1 MRRLRRAHQRH
12 ARRCEKLKRRAI
24 AAGTAAVITFGAGAS
39 LNKAFAK
46 NTPEKHQLPVSEDAD
61 ADLLAGAEEIAIGY
75 DPFRADQN
83 GSQVPD
89 GAELAKRCAAVIEH
103 LPWEDEVVDCALIAI
118 HYLEHGSFAYKADVR
133 KGRLDVPA
141 LARALEIRFPC
152 DPNEHQ
158 LPVDGDDLDGDLLTD
173 TEELAAG
180 YNLYDP
186 DQDDDLTPD
195 GIELA
200 RQCAAVIDS
209 LPVFDPNGPEIYAL
223 YKVNFLQ
230 RGLEYCDTCGTTVNM
245 GYWKVVNLKLGLSAE
260 VPVLVLHYM
269 EHGSFSYAGD
279 LHKKGRIDVPRLVK
293 ILEMPRRC
301 GDLGTIYLPGD
312 LNKDCRVNLADFSE
326 LAEKWLECTDPN
338 EGRCDEQ

>member
-1 MRRLRRAHQRH
+1 MPQFGLETCSICGETVNMGPAGIVNPRLGLR
-12 ARRCEKLKRRAI
+12 
-24 AAGTAAVITFGAGAS
+24 
-39 LNKAFAK
+39 
-46 NTPEKHQLPVSEDAD
+46 
-61 ADLLAGAEEIAIGY
+61 
-75 DPFRADQN
+75 
-83 GSQVPD
+83 
-89 GAELAKRCAAVIEH
+89 
-103 LPWEDEVVDCALIAI
+103 VDCALIAI

-158 LPVDGDDLDGDLLTD
+158 LPVGGDDLDGDLLTD

-200 RQCAAVIDS
+200 RQCAAVVDS
-209 LPVFDPNGPEIYAL
+209 LPVFDPDGPEIHAL

-301 GDLGTIYLPGD
+301 GDLGTIYLTGD
-312 LNKDCRVNLADFSE
+312 MNKDCRVTLADFGE
-326 LAEKWLECTDPN
+326 LAEKWLGCTDPN
-338 EGRCDEQ
+338 